1 MKNLIE
7 TLKLVI
13 ARKVTMKDL
22 LDIQSQIDDIVS
34 ACSGVSTVAES
45 VVNNESN

>member
-22 LDIQSQIDDIVS
+22 LNIQSQIDNMVLI
-34 ACSGVSTVAES
+34 ASGVSTFAES
-45 VVNNESN
+45 GVKNE

>member
-1 MKNLIE
+1 MNALIE

-22 LDIQSQIDDIVS
+22 LDAQNKIDNMVLV
-34 ACSGVSTVAES
+34 ASGMKEVK
-45 VVNNESN
+45 NEARS